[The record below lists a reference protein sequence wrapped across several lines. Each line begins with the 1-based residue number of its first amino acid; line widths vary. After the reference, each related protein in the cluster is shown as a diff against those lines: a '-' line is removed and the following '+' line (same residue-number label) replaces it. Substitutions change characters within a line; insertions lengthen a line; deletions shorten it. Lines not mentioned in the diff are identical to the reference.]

1 MNLSPGAAQFLRAHV
16 ESALGL
22 DVLLALYAN
31 PQRWWSGDELA
42 LALRVAP
49 EPVAR
54 ALDDLAIASLLD
66 VKVGSD
72 LLYRFAPVQ
81 DGIAS
86 LIGEIAALRMQDRAG
101 AARRFIEPA

>member
-1 MNLSPGAAQFLRAHV
+1 MNLSPGAAQFLRAHIG
-16 ESALGL
+16 SALGL

-31 PQRWWSGDELA
+31 PQRWWSGEELA
-42 LALRVAP
+42 LALRVP
-49 EPVAR
+49 REPVAH
-54 ALDDLAIASLLD
+54 ALDGLAIASLLD

-86 LIGEIAALRMQDRAG
+86 LIEEIAALQMPGRAG
-101 AARRFIEPA
+101 AAKRFIEPA